1 MILFPSHNF
10 VNTEQHH
17 QKVLKNMW
25 LREKNKS
32 FYEDKKLSSETKH
45 VYGLA
50 KMNINFHKFL
60 QPENITMLLVN
71 S

>member
-1 MILFPSHNF
+1 
-10 VNTEQHH
+10 
-17 QKVLKNMW
+17 MW